1 MLFQSMKNLLINL
14 RSIFAPSHTQV
25 GLWAGESRVQQ
36 GAAQGGRLLVVRFP
50 TAPVPDAKAPP
61 LVGFVQPI
69 AHATHWTPGK
79 AGSQI
84 TFKIVVLSIFPA
96 LCRAYVIF
104 THPICVNM

>member
-1 MLFQSMKNLLINL
+1 M
-14 RSIFAPSHTQV
+14 
-25 GLWAGESRVQQ
+25 QQ

-79 AGSQI
+79 AGSQT
-84 TFKIVVLSIFPA
+84 TFKIGVLSIFVVPP
-96 LCRAYVIF
+96 
-104 THPICVNM
+104 PIGGTINTPYLEP

>member
-1 MLFQSMKNLLINL
+1 MKNLLINL

-36 GAAQGGRLLVVRFP
+36 GAAHGGRLMVVRFP

-96 LCRAYVIF
+96 LCRAYVNF